1 MTSIRSALFGTLLV
15 AAVATSGAAQTSGSI
30 QATATVLSALTV
42 AGTTNLAFGNVAP
55 TQTKTVA
62 PAAGGLFTVGGSA
75 AAPVL
80 VSFTLPATLG
90 ANVAIG
96 TWQGLANTVNN
107 AGTATALTVSAV
119 PQARTIGGVVGTG
132 NLFVWVGA
140 TLTTTAA
147 APAAYTAPVTLTVI
161 YN

>member
-1 MTSIRSALFGTLLV
+1 MRKSLKF
-15 AAVATSGAAQTSGSI
+15 AVALMATAVAGATTMEAQTSGNI

-90 ANVAIG
+90 ANVAVG
-96 TWQGLANTVNN
+96 TWTGLSNTVNN
-107 AGTATALTVSAV
+107 AGTASALTVSAV
-119 PQARTIGGVVGTG
+119 PQALAIGGTA

-147 APAAYTAPVTLTVI
+147 APAAYTAPVTLTVV